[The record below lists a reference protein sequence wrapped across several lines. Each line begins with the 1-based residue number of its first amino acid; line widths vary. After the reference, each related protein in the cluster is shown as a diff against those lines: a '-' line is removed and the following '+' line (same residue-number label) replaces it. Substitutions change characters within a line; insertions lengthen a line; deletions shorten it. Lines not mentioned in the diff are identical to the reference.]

1 MAENKIS
8 LSTASFDGGKKSEH
22 DRGEHSGW
30 NIYIKYKKVGLL
42 FV

>member
-8 LSTASFDGGKKSEH
+8 LSTASFDGEKKIEQ

-30 NIYIKYKKVGLL
+30 NIYIKYEKVGLL